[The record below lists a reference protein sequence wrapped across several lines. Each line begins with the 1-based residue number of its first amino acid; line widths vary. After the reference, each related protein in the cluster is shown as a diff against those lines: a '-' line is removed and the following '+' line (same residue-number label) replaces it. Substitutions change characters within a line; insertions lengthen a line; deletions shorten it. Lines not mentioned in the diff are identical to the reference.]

1 MDLGHYHLIAT
12 MYALRC
18 GEIGRAVEHAEKGIG
33 MMPPTGLPFA
43 EANMHLFTAQAL
55 HEQGA
60 HRQAARHLEI
70 AHRLSRQMK
79 SLIMDYVCLLT
90 RAQFA
95 IEGGAVESDGRGLK
109 VLREAMRLGR
119 EQGYV
124 NMPGWRPWVMAKL
137 CAKALEHHIEVDYV
151 QHLIR
156 TRDLVPDT
164 ALAGCEHWP
173 WPMKIYTLGRFS
185 VVKDGN
191 PIRAGARGQGRVLEL
206 LKVLIALGGREVEEA
221 RLAEA
226 LWPEADGDIAHQA
239 FKTTLHRLR
248 KLLGSDEVVCIRDG
262 RVTLDA
268 RSCWVDV
275 WAFERLVGTHEPGKR
290 GVGEFATSSLEKAV
304 ALYQG
309 HFLGGE
315 TGSSWAMALRERL
328 HAKFLRGVS
337 ELACRWEAAGE
348 WKQAASCYQR
358 GLAVDPLVEEY
369 YQRLMICH
377 QRQGQR
383 AEAVSVYQRCREV
396 LQASLGIAPSPETEA
411 MRRSVTASSNLISVR
426 V

>member
-1 MDLGHYHLIAT
+1 
-12 MYALRC
+12 
-18 GEIGRAVEHAEKGIG
+18 
-33 MMPPTGLPFA
+33 
-43 EANMHLFTAQAL
+43 
-55 HEQGA
+55 
-60 HRQAARHLEI
+60 
-70 AHRLSRQMK
+70 
-79 SLIMDYVCLLT
+79 
-90 RAQFA
+90 
-95 IEGGAVESDGRGLK
+95 
-109 VLREAMRLGR
+109 
-119 EQGYV
+119 
-124 NMPGWRPWVMAKL
+124 
-137 CAKALEHHIEVDYV
+137 
-151 QHLIR
+151 
-156 TRDLVPDT
+156 
-164 ALAGCEHWP
+164 
-173 WPMKIYTLGRFS
+173 MKIYTLGRFS

-315 TGSSWAMALRERL
+315 TGSLWAMALRERL
-328 HAKFLRGVS
+328 HAKFYG
-337 ELACRWEAAGE
+337 A
-348 WKQAASCYQR
+348 
-358 GLAVDPLVEEY
+358 
-369 YQRLMICH
+369 
-377 QRQGQR
+377 
-383 AEAVSVYQRCREV
+383 
-396 LQASLGIAPSPETEA
+396 
-411 MRRSVTASSNLISVR
+411 
-426 V
+426 